1 MPEISSKVG
10 KMGST
15 EQVDKADPGEEYNDF
30 GLQSAKHSS
39 LWVCSLLQ
47 PPNTP
52 PFLPSAVP
60 VLPLTPVPVQRT
72 QACQNSLPC
81 TVLPPRKSS

>member
-1 MPEISSKVG
+1 
-10 KMGST
+10 MGST

-47 PPNTP
+47 PPN
-52 PFLPSAVP
+52 A
-60 VLPLTPVPVQRT
+60 PLSSL

-81 TVLPPRKSS
+81 TVLPPRKST